1 MARAPMRIIA
11 SPVRLR
17 AVLPLS
23 SGLLLPIEE
32 GSVRTAEAGEEE
44 EGALMP
50 FFGGGSEK
58 R

>member
-1 MARAPMRIIA
+1 
-11 SPVRLR
+11 VRLR

-32 GSVRTAEAGEEE
+32 GSGRTAEAGEEE

-50 FFGGGSEK
+50 FFWGGEK